1 MARRFTTPVGLV
13 ALAEDPAAG
22 ISTAG
27 DMYFNT
33 TSGIIRTFNGS
44 VWTEI
49 TAEPGSVGPQG
60 PQGEQ
65 GETGPAPWTLVG
77 PYDNGVSYTLGDAVT
92 YQGGFYYRTG
102 NPLNPGYPPTPG
114 SINASWTPVAD
125 RGEQGIQ
132 GEVGPQGIQGPQG
145 VKGDTGAFGGATFEY
160 EFDTGTTHTTL
171 IGDGIFRF
179 NETDVTA
186 ATYLYISFVDYT
198 DTNIQSFLLTI
209 DDSSSAVKGT
219 FKVTDVNNP
228 LDYAYFSIV
237 GSLELHDDHYHVPI
251 AFVSATELSPTDGTH
266 CYITFART
274 GDIGDTGPQGPQ
286 GLGYKVTNVVTDIPI
301 GYINYGSVSS
311 TVVSINTNNY
321 AYAVG
326 DPVKL
331 VNTYSATTANPILSG
346 VVGTTPTALDWNGG
360 GGGPTTFNT
369 GSTDLTV
376 YLNQYIKATD
386 NSGSGWVIGAQVTST
401 PTPGTLEV
409 YYYTL
414 VDPTSPPT
422 VSSSWTLERDLDNSP
437 LPQEGP
443 NPNTF
448 VTGTIT
454 SVNPG
459 NSYTVGNFQIEPNG
473 IWESNTVSMSITG
486 FFGATGATGAMGET
500 GPVGAD
506 GPMGPA
512 GYNGM
517 DGVNGV
523 NGMDGAPGL
532 GYGFEQDPGQPSQQV
547 INFTDGS
554 LYLGGVYS
562 FFGKI
567 GAYKAG
573 DYVRINLDGLTDT
586 YLEGRIYSTTP
597 GAWYYPYDSIAI
609 VVHSWFAPSG
619 YVSSG
624 GYPVTMNIIGK
635 SGAGYNFGPYVENSM
650 PVPGVN
656 LTASQWTTPTTE
668 LPLYGRLG
676 AYKVGDYV
684 KATAKDSTTEVLYPN
699 TYFKGYI
706 TELAD
711 VGTAYENMV
720 VTVDFGVNPDSLS
733 STDKWQVSIAGIDGA
748 EGAGYNITLNADYY
762 TEPGYWWMT
771 DKYVSLVETQT
782 LLASDPSDY
791 ASLGNSIALSG
802 DGNTAVLGAKYK
814 DDAPYT
820 DNGAIYVFTKS
831 GSTWVE
837 QAKLLA
843 SDLSNYE
850 NFGASVAIS
859 YDGNTIAVGSPFNGT
874 APYYNDGSVYVF
886 TRSGST
892 WTDQAFI
899 VASDRETNDVF
910 GSSVA
915 ISEDGNTLLIGAPNE
930 TTSPNT
936 SNGAAYVYVRS
947 GSTWTEQQ
955 KLLASIP
962 GTYDSFGRSVAL
974 SGDGNTAAI
983 GAVSKDKSVN
993 DNTGAVYMF
1002 TRTSGVWTES
1012 SIVRPNKPTNEEYFG
1027 NRVQLSGNGNTL
1039 VVANES
1045 NFTRYVYVFNKV
1057 GSSWVQKTRLYTKD
1071 DTWNSFGSEIA
1082 LSGDGN
1088 TILVGALYPNGAVYV
1103 FINENNNWVQ
1113 KRKIKSSNL
1122 TNENFGSSV
1131 ALSFN
1136 GESAL
1141 VGAQGNSQAPITA
1154 NGAAYSYSL
1163 LASRLEFPFDT
1174 YLGAYTDKNIVQA
1187 INTENPSSSL
1197 DGVLTIAESGMS
1209 YITPTSVDGTFVAN
1223 TSYEI
1228 RIHSI
1233 GKVGPAG
1240 PTGETGQTGLGYD
1253 VVVSAKY
1260 SNVATAKI
1268 ISSDLDSGQFG
1279 DSVAISEDGT
1289 TAIVGKPFDST
1300 SPNFY
1305 NGSAYIFVKS
1315 GDTWV
1320 EQAKLDALDKGDFDN
1335 FGSSVA
1341 ISDDGNTVL
1350 IGSPY
1355 NAAVYSG
1362 QGAAYAFVRYGTD
1375 WYYTNKLISSDSS
1388 PSDYFG
1394 RSVAL
1399 SGDGNTALIGAP
1411 YQDSSGQ
1418 SNNGAAYVF
1427 TTSSSW
1433 SSYTQQQKLLASDLD
1448 NGDSFG
1454 FSVAL
1459 STDGSTALI
1468 GANYEFT
1475 SPNYY
1480 NGAAYVFVRS
1490 FGSWSQE
1497 AKLLA
1502 SDIDS
1507 GDQFGQSVAL
1517 SGDGNTALIGAPYDA
1532 SPPKYGVGSAYIF
1545 TRSFGV
1551 WTQEFKLA
1559 PSDLLDSDYFGWSVA
1574 LSTDGTKA
1582 LVSAQN
1588 GELGS
1593 LSDAGSV
1600 YVFVKPSSTWTQQQ
1614 KLFASKALNNGDAFG
1629 RSVSISGD
1637 GNVGIVGAPYAE
1649 ESSEVSDL
1657 GTAYIFD
1664 FTASPALNWA
1674 SGVSVGAYVDQS
1686 YVKAIDTDNASNYTV
1701 GTLTLN
1707 SPGLQYVTP
1716 DTQAGT
1722 FVLGNTYSVR
1732 LSISGTPGTG
1742 GSSKLVRHDWVPP
1755 YDYMATAPSGTSESS
1770 SGWNITRIEVLP
1782 DGSTVVNTASDS
1794 WDNRLTAVYS

>member
-49 TAEPGSVGPQG
+49 TAEPGSVG

-145 VKGDTGAFGGATFEY
+145 VKGDTGNFGGAAFEY
-160 EFDTGTTHTTL
+160 VYETSFPIEIHDAFPSGILGFDNATISSATTL
-171 IGDGIFRF
+171 F
-179 NETDVTA
+179 
-186 ATYLYISFVDYT
+186 ISYFDAN
-198 DTNIQSFLLTI
+198 NIDITSFLDTV
-209 DDSSSAVKGT
+209 DDSTSSIKGN
-219 FKVTDVNNP
+219 FKLQSSTNPENFVMVSITGSHINYNN
-228 LDYAYFSIV
+228 
-237 GSLELHDDHYHVPI
+237 HYHIP
-251 AFVSATELSPTDGTH
+251 VSYLSGSVTSFTDAEGMQ
-266 CYITFART
+266 ITFQRT
-274 GDIGDTGPQGPQ
+274 GDIGDTGPQGPQGPQ

-301 GYINYGSVSS
+301 GHIDYGSVSS

-331 VNTYSATTANPILSG
+331 VNTYYATAANPILSG
-346 VVGTTPTALDWNGG
+346 VVGTTPADLDYVASNS
-360 GGGPTTFNT
+360 GPTTFNT

-422 VSSSWTLERDLDNSP
+422 VSSSWTLERDLVNSP

-459 NSYTVGNFQIEPNG
+459 NSYTVGNFQIPPYAV
-473 IWESNTVSMSITG
+473 WESNTVSMSITG
-486 FFGATGATGAMGET
+486 FFGATGAVGDP

-512 GYNGM
+512 GVNGIDGLNGVDGM
-517 DGVNGV
+517 DGP
-523 NGMDGAPGL
+523 PGL
-532 GYGFEQDPGQPSQQV
+532 GYGFDMLSWLPGQPYMDFST
-547 INFTDGS
+547 I
-554 LYLGGVYS
+554 YLGQQFEFYGVV
-562 FFGKI
+562 
-567 GAYKAG
+567 GAYKYG
-573 DYVRINLDGLTDT
+573 DYVRVYIDGINDIYIDGKIVGT
-586 YLEGRIYSTTP
+586 IYDERVVV
-597 GAWYYPYDSIAI
+597 A
-609 VVHSWFAPSG
+609 VHSWQSNVTTYGPYS
-619 YVSSG
+619 YVR
-624 GYPVTMNIIGK
+624 MNLTGK
-635 SGAGYNFGPYVENSM
+635 PAAGYNFGPYIEDYT
-650 PVPGVN
+650 PVPG
-656 LTASQWTTPTTE
+656 LTFLASEWTTPTTE
-668 LPLYGRLG
+668 LPLYGRIG

-684 KATAKDSTTEVLYPN
+684 KVTAKDSTTEVLYPN

-706 TELAD
+706 TSLAD
-711 VGTAYENMV
+711 VGTDFENMV

-733 STDKWQVSIAGIDGA
+733 STDKWQVSIAGIAGA

-791 ASLGNSIALSG
+791 TSLGNSIALSG

-859 YDGNTIAVGSPFNGT
+859 YDGNTIAVGSPLNGT
-874 APYYNDGSVYVF
+874 TPYYNDGSVYVF

-892 WTDQAFI
+892 WTEQAFI
-899 VASDRETNDVF
+899 VASDRESYDIF

-915 ISEDGNTLLIGAPNE
+915 ISEDGNTLLISAPNE
-930 TTSPNT
+930 TTSPNYY
-936 SNGAAYVYVRS
+936 NGAAYVFVRS

-962 GTYDSFGRSVAL
+962 GTYDQFGKSVAL

-983 GAVSKDKSVN
+983 GAVSKDKSVD

-1039 VVANES
+1039 VVATES

-1057 GSSWVQKTRLYTKD
+1057 GSSWIQKTRLYTKD
-1071 DTWNSFGSEIA
+1071 ETWNSFGSEIA

-1088 TILVGALYPNGAVYV
+1088 SILVGALYPNGAVYV

-1113 KRKIKSSNL
+1113 KHKIKSSNL

-1141 VGAQGNSQAPITA
+1141 VGEQGNSQAPITA

-1209 YITPTSVDGTFVAN
+1209 YITPTSVDGAFVAN

-1240 PTGETGQTGLGYD
+1240 PTGETGETGLGYD

-1289 TAIVGKPFDST
+1289 IAIVGKPYDST
-1300 SPNFY
+1300 SPNFN

-1320 EQAKLDALDKGDFDN
+1320 EHAKLDALDKGNFDN

-1341 ISDDGNTVL
+1341 ISDDGNTIL
-1350 IGSPY
+1350 IGSPL
-1355 NAAVYSG
+1355 NAEIYSG
-1362 QGAAYAFVRYGTD
+1362 QGAAYVYVRFGTD
-1375 WYYTNKLISSDSS
+1375 WYYMSKLL
-1388 PSDYFG
+1388 PSDFSPYDQFG
-1394 RSVAL
+1394 KSVAL

-1411 YQDSSGQ
+1411 YEDSSGQ

-1448 NGDSFG
+1448 NGDQFG
-1454 FSVAL
+1454 HSVAL
-1459 STDGSTALI
+1459 SGDGNTALI

-1475 SPNYY
+1475 FPNYY
-1480 NGAAYVFVRS
+1480 SGSAYVFVRS
-1490 FGSWSQE
+1490 GGLWSQE
-1497 AKLLA
+1497 AKLLS
-1502 SDIDS
+1502 SDIEG
-1507 GDQFGQSVAL
+1507 GDQFGHSVAL

-1551 WTQEFKLA
+1551 WTQEFKLSS
-1559 PSDLLDSDYFGWSVA
+1559 SDLSEYDNLGWSVS

-1701 GTLTLN
+1701 GTLNLN

-1722 FVLGNTYSVR
+1722 FVLGDTYSVR
-1732 LSISGTPGTG
+1732 LSVSGTPGTG

>member
-65 GETGPAPWTLVG
+65 GIQGETGPAPWTFIG

-145 VKGDTGAFGGATFEY
+145 VKGDTGNFGGATFDY
-160 EFDTGTTHTTL
+160 EFDDGITHTTIL
-171 IGDGIFRF
+171 GDGLFRF
-179 NETDVTA
+179 NNA
-186 ATYLYISFVDYT
+186 SPASATELYIAFIDADNVDIF
-198 DTNIQSFLLTI
+198 NFLQTI
-209 DDSSSAVKGT
+209 DDSTSQIKGT
-219 FKVTDVNNP
+219 FKVTKKSDINEF
-228 LDYAYFSIV
+228 AFFSIT
-237 GSLELHDDHYHVPI
+237 GNHSHHDDHFHVPI
-251 AFVSATELSPTDGTH
+251 AFVSGNTFTPADTEEF
-266 CYITFART
+266 YITFQRT

-301 GYINYGSVSS
+301 GYISYGSVSS

-331 VNTYSATTANPILSG
+331 VNTYYATAANPILSG
-346 VVGTTPTALDWNGG
+346 VVGTTPADLDYVASNSGS
-360 GGGPTTFNT
+360 TTFNT
-369 GSTDLTV
+369 GSTDLDV
-376 YLNQYIKATD
+376 YLYQNFKATD
-386 NSGSGWVIGAQVTST
+386 NNGSGWVIGGYVTSSS
-401 PTPGTLEV
+401 PGTLDV
-409 YYYTL
+409 YFYTL
-414 VDPTSPPT
+414 VDPTSMT
-422 VSSSWTLERDLDNSP
+422 AVSSSWTLERDLINSP

-459 NSYTVGNFQIEPNG
+459 NSYTVGNFQVEPNG

-486 FFGATGATGAMGET
+486 FVGPTGSMGPT
-500 GPVGAD
+500 GAD

-512 GYNGM
+512 GANGM
-517 DGVNGV
+517 DGLNGL
-523 NGMDGAPGL
+523 NGLDGAPGL
-532 GYGFEQDPGQPSQQV
+532 NGIDGEDGEDGIDGIGYAKDAVWGGYGMPFGNVQLDTTYIARTVNPTTFGSLPHAYQVGNRVKLVSKYDSSKYFEGVVTQLGDEGFIPAPGIQVLVDYISSSSIPRQDPWDV
-547 INFTDGS
+547 
-554 LYLGGVYS
+554 
-562 FFGKI
+562 
-567 GAYKAG
+567 
-573 DYVRINLDGLTDT
+573 NL
-586 YLEGRIYSTTP
+586 
-597 GAWYYPYDSIAI
+597 
-609 VVHSWFAPSG
+609 VVL
-619 YVSSG
+619 
-624 GYPVTMNIIGK
+624 N
-635 SGAGYNFGPYVENSM
+635 GAGY
-650 PVPGVN
+650 
-656 LTASQWTTPTTE
+656 
-668 LPLYGRLG
+668 
-676 AYKVGDYV
+676 D
-684 KATAKDSTTEVLYPN
+684 
-699 TYFKGYI
+699 
-706 TELAD
+706 
-711 VGTAYENMV
+711 
-720 VTVDFGVNPDSLS
+720 
-733 STDKWQVSIAGIDGA
+733 
-748 EGAGYNITLNADYY
+748 ITLNADYY
-762 TEPGYWWMT
+762 TEPGGWWMT
-771 DKYVSLVETQT
+771 DKYVSLVETQK

-859 YDGNTIAVGSPFNGT
+859 YDGNTIAVGSPYNGT

-915 ISEDGNTLLIGAPNE
+915 ISQDGNTLLIGATGE

-936 SNGAAYVYVRS
+936 SNGAAYVFVRS

-955 KLLASIP
+955 KLLASVP
-962 GTYDSFGRSVAL
+962 GTYDSFGTTVTIS
-974 SGDGNTAAI
+974 SDGNTAAI
-983 GAVSKDKSVN
+983 GAPTKDKAVN
-993 DNTGAVYMF
+993 DDTGAVYMF
-1002 TRTSGVWTES
+1002 NLSGGVWTES
-1012 SIVRPNKPTNEEYFG
+1012 AIVRPNKPFADERFG
-1027 NRVQLSGNGNTL
+1027 NRVLLSANGNTL

-1045 NFTRYVYVFNKV
+1045 NVTRYVYVFNKV
-1057 GSSWVQKTRLYTKD
+1057 GSSWIQKTRLYTKD
-1071 DTWNSFGSEIA
+1071 ETWNSFGSEIA

-1088 TILVGALYPNGAVYV
+1088 SILVGALYPNGAVYV

-1163 LASRLEFPFDT
+1163 LAPRLEFPFDT

-1209 YITPTSVDGTFVAN
+1209 YITPTSVDGAFVAN
-1223 TSYEI
+1223 NSYEI

-1240 PTGETGQTGLGYD
+1240 PTGETGETGLGYD

-1289 TAIVGKPFDST
+1289 TAIVGKPQDST
-1300 SPNFY
+1300 SPNVY

-1320 EQAKLDALDKGDFDN
+1320 EQAKLDALDKGNFDN
-1335 FGSSVA
+1335 FGNSVA

-1350 IGSPY
+1350 IGSY
-1355 NAAVYSG
+1355 QKTGTYSN

-1375 WYYTNKLISSDSS
+1375 WYYMSQLAASD
-1388 PSDYFG
+1388 PNPQDQFG
-1394 RSVAL
+1394 YSVAL
-1399 SGDGNTALIGAP
+1399 SGDGNTALIGARVE
-1411 YQDSSGQ
+1411 DSSGT

-1433 SSYTQQQKLLASDLD
+1433 SSYTEQQKLTASDKD
-1448 NGDSFG
+1448 NGDYFG
-1454 FSVAL
+1454 SSVAL
-1459 STDGSTALI
+1459 STDGSTAII
-1468 GANYEFT
+1468 GVPYEAT

-1502 SDIDS
+1502 SDIDN

-1559 PSDLLDSDYFGWSVA
+1559 PSDLSDYDNLGWSVS

-1582 LVSAQN
+1582 LVSAQS

-1637 GNVGIVGAPYAE
+1637 GNVGIIGTPYAE

-1664 FTASPALNWA
+1664 FTDSPALNWV

-1701 GTLTLN
+1701 GTLNLN

-1732 LSISGTPGTG
+1732 LSVSGTPGATGLGYELSVPAVYFGAASGGTAQGHVSWEIPYGKEAFVIGSRVRATLIADPTKYVEGVLTTFNNFSTDYYGVYFGGLDGIDTTGYSPLGASGVASGPPTWTISVAGIPGTG
-1742 GSSKLVRHDWVPP
+1742 GSGGGGYS
-1755 YDYMATAPSGTSESS
+1755 
-1770 SGWNITRIEVLP
+1770 
-1782 DGSTVVNTASDS
+1782 
-1794 WDNRLTAVYS
+1794 RLFLLAGM